1 MNTPVALSSLLFET
15 RQVTK
20 LRDIPEDPISI
31 IYTLKWLDYL
41 SERVSTSN
49 VSNAVKIYYNL
60 GWISDEVVL
69 QLLTYLKG
77 IKKDNYDLKDNSC
90 KLTITDH
97 LVSLL
102 FIERINGKKTSG
114 ETLDTIEWEIRKI
127 KEGVEQS
134 YGI

>member
-1 MNTPVALSSLLFET
+1 
-15 RQVTK
+15 
-20 LRDIPEDPISI
+20 
-31 IYTLKWLDYL
+31 
-41 SERVSTSN
+41 